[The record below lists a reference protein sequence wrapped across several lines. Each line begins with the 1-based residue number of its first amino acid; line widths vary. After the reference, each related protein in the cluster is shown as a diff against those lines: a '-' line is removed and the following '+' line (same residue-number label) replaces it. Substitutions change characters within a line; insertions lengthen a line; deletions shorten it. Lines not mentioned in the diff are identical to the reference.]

1 MTAHEDKNIYAG
13 THAADDPRGSK
24 NGQNGQV
31 VPLAWDSLQNAQNQ
45 RVELPEGYGAGSV
58 DEFRKH
64 AETLQGSAAGSAL
77 GIYTRT
83 ASALPDF
90 TKENGLETSQRLARL
105 LRWRRQR
112 MARKLLPKESIK
124 KCCWTRI
131 QPYAEGWKSKT
142 GKPAHMRGI
151 ATCGSVSMCPVCAAK
166 IRTHKRN
173 ELMSGIAAAR
183 LFGWHVVMMTVT
195 IQHDKK
201 NKFETVLGHLIQS
214 VHKLRGRRAWTRATK
229 KFAIRGSVTA
239 LEITYGI
246 ANGWHP
252 HKHILFFIENELSAA
267 ELEDFQNDVYMEY
280 AKIMRLIGRYAKK
293 NVAIDIRAGN
303 DYIADYLLKYGR
315 EPKQRTWGIAD
326 EMTKAQLKTSP
337 GDDGHL
343 TPFEL
348 LDLAGA
354 GQVWAAE
361 KFKEYAECMKGRKV
375 LTWSNHLRELLGLGV
390 ELDDKEIAE
399 LGAGEDHYPFAFF
412 DWKAWNM
419 AREKVGH
426 VLEDMR
432 VMDFEN
438 FKARMIEQG
447 IEIVREEQKTAT
459 GKKREPVYNAD
470 NK

>member
-1 MTAHEDKNIYAG
+1 MTAHNATKSDAVPR
-13 THAADDPRGSK
+13 AAEDPRGSK

-45 RVELPEGYGAGSV
+45 RVELPDGYGANSG
-58 DEFRKH
+58 EQFRKH
-64 AETLQGSAAGSAL
+64 AETLQGSAVGLTL

-83 ASALPDF
+83 TSALPDF

-201 NKFETVLGHLIQS
+201 NKLETVLGHLVRSIER
-214 VHKLRGRRAWTRATK
+214 LRGRRSWTRSTK
-229 KFAIRGSVTA
+229 KFGIRGSVTA
-239 LEITYGI
+239 LEVTYGI

-252 HKHILFFIENELSAA
+252 HKHILFFVENELSAA
-267 ELEDFQNDVYMEY
+267 ELEEFQNDVYLEY
-280 AKIMRLIGRYAKK
+280 SKIMRSIGRYAKK

-326 EMTKAQLKTSP
+326 EMTKAQLKTAS
-337 GDDGHL
+337 GDDGHFA
-343 TPFEL
+343 PFEL

-375 LTWSNHLRELLGLGV
+375 ITWSNHLRELLGLGV

-399 LGAGEDHYPFAFF
+399 MGDGEDHYPFAFF

-419 AREKVGH
+419 AREKLGN